1 MNEDE
6 EFVNPSSEHYTAKG
20 HTRLMN
26 YVLNDFRTILG
37 VGEGNSG
44 VYDEAYLEDEQTCG
58 EMDQCEW
65 ELCSMDMQEY
75 GPETCWYQF
84 CYNNCDE

>member
-26 YVLNDFRTILG
+26 YVLNDFRNILL
-37 VGEGNSG
+37 VGEDNSE
-44 VYDEAYLEDEQTCG
+44 VYD
-58 EMDQCEW
+58 
-65 ELCSMDMQEY
+65 
-75 GPETCWYQF
+75 
-84 CYNNCDE
+84 